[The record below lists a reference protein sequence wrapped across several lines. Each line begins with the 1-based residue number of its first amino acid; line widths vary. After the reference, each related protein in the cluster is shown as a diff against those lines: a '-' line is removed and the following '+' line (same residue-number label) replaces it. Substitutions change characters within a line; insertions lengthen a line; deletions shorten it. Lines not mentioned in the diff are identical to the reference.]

1 MEPAEPT
8 GPLVG
13 LRVLELGHAVAGPF
27 ASALLGDLGAEIIK
41 IEPPEV
47 GDSLRVMGPRVGDV
61 GLWWAVAGRN
71 KRSVTVNLKSQ
82 RGLGIVE
89 DLVERSDVLIQNYR
103 PGVMERLGLGW
114 ETVHRL
120 KPSLIML
127 SISGFGQS
135 GPYSARGGF
144 GKVAEA
150 FSGAT
155 NLTGHPDQAP
165 VHPGYSIADTVCGL
179 MGGFGI
185 LAALHARESADG
197 GGQHIDLAVY
207 EPLFRM
213 IEWQVPF
220 YDMLDMNV
228 TRNGTQFPF
237 SAAFVT
243 AIFKTKSDD
252 YVVISAATR
261 ATIAKLE
268 AFVCDRDPHYAG
280 AAAAT
285 PEAQMAALTAAVAK
299 WCEKTV
305 TSEVLQSLEAA
316 EVIVGK
322 IYTPK
327 DLVAD
332 PHVAARGNIV
342 NVVDPR
348 IGAMAMPAVVP
359 RLSETPGAVRW
370 SGPRLGEDTD
380 SVLAE
385 LLGYSAARIAELHG
399 AGVV

>member
-1 MEPAEPT
+1 MTPEPS

-13 LRVLELGHAVAGPF
+13 IRVLEFGHAVAGPF

-41 IEPPEV
+41 IEPPEI
-47 GDSLRVMGPRVGDV
+47 GDSLRAMGPRVEDV

-82 RGLGIVE
+82 RGLGIVRALIE
-89 DLVERSDVLIQNYR
+89 QADVLIQNYR

-114 ETVHRL
+114 ETVHQL
-120 KPSLIML
+120 NPSLIML

-135 GPYSARGGF
+135 GPYSGRGGF

-155 NLTGHPDQAP
+155 NLTGYPDQAP

-179 MGGFGI
+179 MGGFGV
-185 LAALHARESADG
+185 LAALHARESA

-252 YVVISAATR
+252 YVVISAATQ

-268 AFVCDRDPHYAG
+268 AFIRDRDPHYAG
-280 AAAAT
+280 AAAEAT
-285 PEAQMAALTAAVAK
+285 SEAQMAALTAAVAR
-299 WCEKTV
+299 WCERTM
-305 TSEVLQSLEAA
+305 TADVLQTMDAA
-316 EVIVGK
+316 GVIVGK

-332 PHVAARGNIV
+332 PHVAARENIV
-342 NVVDPR
+342 KVVDPR
-348 IGAMAMPAVVP
+348 IGELAMPSVVP
-359 RLSETPGAVRW
+359 RLSQTPGVVRW
-370 SGPRLGEDTD
+370 SGPRLGEHTD
-380 SVLAE
+380 LVLAT
-385 LLGYSAARIAELHG
+385 LLEYSVAQIAELRE